1 MVIKTPE
8 HEIISGRTWAS
19 RGSSNPTKAY
29 KSNKKIIM
37 SYGDDD
43 DDDEPSKIDL
53 LQSEILELKQIL
65 HGVETAKFTPDE
77 SRNELVSYCQSM
89 GGNDQFM
96 IADPGMDV
104 KNVFHIAVK
113 GGGGGK
119 NSSSIKNGG
128 GGSRRECCVVSWQIK
143 YLLDDV
149 VVPNGYLWCHEIA
162 GSRSWIVS

>member
-1 MVIKTPE
+1 MTKNGVKTSERDRSPGGRE
-8 HEIISGRTWAS
+8 HLAAAATQRRRINLT
-19 RGSSNPTKAY
+19 
-29 KSNKKIIM
+29 KKIIM

-53 LQSEILELKQIL
+53 LQSEVLELKQIL

-77 SRNELVSYCQSM
+77 SRNKLVSYCQSM

-96 IADPGMDV
+96 KADPGMDV

-119 NSSSIKNGG
+119 ISSSVKNGG
-128 GGSRRECCVVSWQIK
+128 GGSRECCVVS
-143 YLLDDV
+143 
-149 VVPNGYLWCHEIA
+149 
-162 GSRSWIVS
+162 